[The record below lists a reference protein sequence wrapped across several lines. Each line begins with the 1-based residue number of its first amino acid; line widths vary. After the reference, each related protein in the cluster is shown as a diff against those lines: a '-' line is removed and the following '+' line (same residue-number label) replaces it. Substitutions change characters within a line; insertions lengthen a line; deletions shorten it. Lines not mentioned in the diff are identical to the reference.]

1 MIRDFFN
8 QLLTWRNTVTT
19 QTSSRYMA
27 QSPHAFLHDYDRKQS
42 SRLMRVNHIGE
53 VCAQALYIGQM
64 LTAREEALV
73 NSLETAKNEEIDHL
87 VWCKSALNRL
97 HAKPSLIVPTWFAG
111 AFMLSIIFSIFG
123 DESNAMFLEE
133 TEIQVAKHLDGHLLI
148 MPWSDTVS
156 INILKQMLDEEL
168 EHADKADAF
177 TQREMHPIL
186 KNFMQINSKFMTSLG
201 LYL

>member
-19 QTSSRYMA
+19 QTSSRHMA

-64 LTAREEALV
+64 LCERRGACKLFR
-73 NSLETAKNEEIDHL
+73 NCKNEEIDHL

-111 AFMLSIIFSIFG
+111 AFMLSIVFSIFG

-133 TEIQVAKHLDGHLLI
+133 TEIQVAKHLT
-148 MPWSDTVS
+148 DTCLSCHGV
-156 INILKQMLDEEL
+156 
-168 EHADKADAF
+168 
-177 TQREMHPIL
+177 T
-186 KNFMQINSKFMTSLG
+186 
-201 LYL
+201 LYQSTY